1 MLVNIAAYGLMGNL
15 QYNDFFKVTANHESL
30 LVQAAGVDTLEDK
43 LRTVKLGLNEV
54 SASQEKYVIQTL
66 YRVPTNY
73 SVLSFQLR
81 NAP

>member
-1 MLVNIAAYGLMGNL
+1 MLVNITAYGLMGNL

-54 SASQEKYVIQTL
+54 SASQEKYVIQML
-66 YRVPTNY
+66 YRVPTNH
-73 SVLSFQLR
+73 SVLSFHLR

>member
-1 MLVNIAAYGLMGNL
+1 MGNL

>member
-1 MLVNIAAYGLMGNL
+1 MLVNITAYGLMVNL

-73 SVLSFQLR
+73 SVLSFHLR